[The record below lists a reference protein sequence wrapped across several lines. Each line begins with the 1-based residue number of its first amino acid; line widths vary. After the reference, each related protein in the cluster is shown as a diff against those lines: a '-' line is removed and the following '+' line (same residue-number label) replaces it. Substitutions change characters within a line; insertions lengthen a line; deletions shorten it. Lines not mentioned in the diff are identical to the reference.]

1 MKPRILN
8 STHFESISTGAQL
21 IVFSLRQWPGNIGD
35 SEQLRRILKPF
46 FIKLNVAAALDPVL
60 ELLCELDFDADE
72 PFVSNCLCSRVL
84 SESELAFLTWLAAC
98 KETSDLFPAF
108 MRASNSRE
116 SIAQKLRVIEALRV
130 AGLPVKNTSLRPFE
144 LVGI

>member
-21 IVFSLRQWPGNIGD
+21 IVFSLRQWSANIGD
-35 SEQLRRILKPF
+35 SEQLGRILEPF
-46 FIKLNVAAALDPVL
+46 FIKLNVAAALDAVL
-60 ELLCELDFDADE
+60 ELLCELDLDADD
-72 PFVSNCLCSRVL
+72 PFVSNCLCSRFL
-84 SESELAFLTWLAAC
+84 SESEIAFLTWLAAR

-108 MRASNSRE
+108 MRASNRKKSV
-116 SIAQKLRVIEALRV
+116 AQKLRVIEALKA
-130 AGLPVKNTSLRPFE
+130 AGLAFNIPSLRPFE